1 MQRAAVYL
9 LGEAL
14 VQNNRKAFQK
24 GCCKTG
30 FAFQREVD
38 PASLSRFLN
47 WQGRQVPWHKGG
59 AIETLSRNRA
69 ELSMCWAALQLGT
82 CIQKEGESGGAK
94 FTKCSECQDPLT
106 NWYYEKDG
114 KLYCHKDYWG
124 KFGESCHGCSLL
136 MTGPVMVAGEYK
148 YHPECFA
155 CMSCKVIIED
165 GDTYALVQHSTLYC
179 GKCHNQIVLTPM
191 IEKHSTESL
200 REQLPYTLTLISMPA
215 ATDGKRGFSVSVEG
229 GCSSYATGV
238 QVKEVNRMHISPD
251 VRNAIHPADR
261 ILEINGAP
269 IRTLQ
274 ELIRKTSQTLQLLIE
289 HDPHWSTLETTPLAV
304 NDGICWTKY
313 CPAAVLIFL
322 SSLFSR
328 RSNSISKSPG
338 PSSPKE
344 PLLLSRDISRSE
356 SLRSSSSCSQQIF
369 RPCDLI
375 HGEVL
380 GKGFFGQAIK
390 VTHKATG
397 KVMVMK
403 ELIRCDEETQ
413 KTFLTEVKV
422 MRSLDHPNV
431 LKFIGVLYKDKK
443 LNLLTEYIEG
453 GTLKDFL
460 RNADPFPW
468 EQKVSFAKGIASGMA
483 YLHSMCI
490 IHRDLN
496 SHNCLIKLDKTV
508 VVADFGLSR
517 LIVEE
522 RKKPTLEKPS
532 AKKRTLRKSD
542 RKKRYTVVGNPY
554 WMAPEMLNGQSYD
567 EMVDIFSF
575 GIVLCEIIGQVYAD
589 PDCLPRTLDFGLNVK
604 LFWEK
609 FVPADCPPAFFPLA
623 AICCRLEPE
632 SRPPFSKLE
641 DSFEALSLYLGELAI
656 PLPSELE
663 ELDHNVSVQYGLNR
677 DKLPE
682 NTT

>member
-1 MQRAAVYL
+1 M
-9 LGEAL
+9 EAL
-14 VQNNRKAFQK
+14 PGEGVWRCL
-24 GCCKTG
+24 GCGDSIAAGQRLHKTVNE
-30 FAFQREVD
+30 A
-38 PASLSRFLN
+38 
-47 WQGRQVPWHKGG
+47 WH
-59 AIETLSRNRA
+59 ISCFR
-69 ELSMCWAALQLGT
+69 
-82 CIQKEGESGGAK
+82 
-94 FTKCSECQDPLT
+94 CSECQDPLT

-274 ELIRKTSQTLQLLIE
+274 VEEVEELIRKTSQTLQLLIE
-289 HDPHWSTLETTPLAV
+289 HDPVSQRLDRLRLDSRLPSHMKTPMSPRSLSPLDIKENLEGTLRRR
-304 NDGICWTKY
+304 
-313 CPAAVLIFL
+313 
-322 SSLFSR
+322 SLR